1 MTPENPAGPDQP
13 ETALEATALAR
24 ALGQAVESVAGVTRL
39 EPTLLG
45 HLGRLGER
53 LLNTELPID
62 GQGVE
67 VQLNGAS
74 AAVTVDVAA
83 STQRP
88 ILETA
93 RDVQTMVM
101 AVLEA
106 HGVRCTSVTVSV
118 LTVQL

>member
-1 MTPENPAGPDQP
+1 MTPENPPGPGQP
-13 ETALEATALAR
+13 GSALEATALAR
-24 ALGQAVESVAGVTRL
+24 DLGAAVESVAGVTRL

-53 LLNTELPID
+53 LLNTDLPID

-67 VQLNGAS
+67 VQLNEVS
-74 AAVTVDVAA
+74 AVVSVDVAA

-93 RDVQTMVM
+93 LDVQTVVM
-101 AVLEA
+101 AVLQTR
-106 HGVRCTSVTVSV
+106 GLRCTSVTVSV
-118 LTVQL
+118 LTVQP